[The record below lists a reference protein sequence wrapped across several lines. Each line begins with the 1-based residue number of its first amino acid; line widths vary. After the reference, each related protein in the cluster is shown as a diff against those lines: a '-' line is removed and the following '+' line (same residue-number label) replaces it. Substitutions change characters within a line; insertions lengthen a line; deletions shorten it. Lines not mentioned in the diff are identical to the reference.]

1 MLEINITMFKIEN
14 SEVAPLKKSRI
25 RKPFFGDVILKIN
38 YIGQNLIKLDQIF
51 FKCALHKP
59 SFNLSLVILLSLKKK
74 VIKNVCEL
82 DQNTMKQ
89 LL

>member
-1 MLEINITMFKIEN
+1 MFKIEN
-14 SEVAPLKKSRI
+14 SEEPPLVKSRTW
-25 RKPFFGDVILKIN
+25 KHLFGDVILKIN

-51 FKCALHKP
+51 LKCDLHEP

-74 VIKNVCEL
+74 IIKSVCEL
-82 DQNTMKQ
+82 GRNTMKH